1 MLSVNELALDI
12 FEELFEYAEEFH
24 AVPHELDNGAR
35 IVDCGVSTSGGYLTG
50 KRFTEICMGGL
61 GEVNITMGRIKEF
74 PIPFIEVSTDFPA
87 IACLGAQKAGWT
99 INVNK
104 YFAMGSGPARALS
117 LKPKHTYEVIE
128 YEDEFDYAV
137 ICLESDHL
145 PNAAVMEKIAEACN
159 VDVANTCA
167 VVAPTASIV
176 GSVQVAGRCV
186 ETAVYK
192 LNELGFDTKK
202 ITAGIGHAP
211 IAPVKKDGTRAMGS
225 TNDATIYHGSIM
237 LTMNAPEIK
246 DYLDR
251 IPSNKSK
258 GYGKPFYDI
267 FKEANFDFYQI
278 DTSLFSPAEVVI
290 NELSEGVV
298 YHVGAVNPEVTLKS
312 FGFILHWRS
321 GLYEWEP

>member
-12 FEELFEYAEEFH
+12 FEELFEYAEEFN
-24 AVPHELDNGAR
+24 AATHELDNGAR
-35 IVDCGVSTSGGYLTG
+35 IVDCGVSTTGGYQAG

-61 GEVNITMGRIKEF
+61 GEVQFSMGRIKDT
-74 PIPFIEVSTDFPA
+74 PVPFIEVSTDFPS

-99 INVNK
+99 VNTNK

-117 LKPKHTYEVIE
+117 LKPKHTYEVID
-128 YEDEFDYAV
+128 YEDDFDYAV
-137 ICLESDHL
+137 IALESDHL
-145 PNAAVMEKIAEACN
+145 PNASVMEKIAESCN

-176 GSVQVAGRCV
+176 GSIQVAGRCV

-192 LNELGFDTKK
+192 LNELGFDTRK

-211 IAPVKKDGTRAMGS
+211 IAPVKTDGTRAMGS
-225 TNDATIYHGSIM
+225 TNDATIYHGSIY
-237 LTMNAPEIK
+237 LTMRAPEITE
-246 DYLDR
+246 YLEK

-258 GYGKPFYDI
+258 GYGKPFYEI

-290 NELSEGVV
+290 NELSEGKV
-298 YHVGAVNPEVTLKS
+298 YHVGAVNPDVTLKS
-312 FGFILHWRS
+312 FGFL
-321 GLYEWEP
+321 